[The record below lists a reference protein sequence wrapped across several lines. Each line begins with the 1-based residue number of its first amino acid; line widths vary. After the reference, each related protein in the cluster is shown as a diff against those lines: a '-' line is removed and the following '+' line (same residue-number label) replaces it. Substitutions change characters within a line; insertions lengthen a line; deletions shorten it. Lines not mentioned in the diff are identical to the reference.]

1 MAVELFFILFFGL
14 GRLLHPENKIKK
26 AGTNSPTPHFSCG
39 GTPKLCIFAFYI
51 IFMIEIGKYNRLTI
65 LRDTKVGLF
74 LGNPNADADGNDGIL
89 LPNKY
94 VPEVFEIGDEL
105 SVFVYLD
112 HEERPVATTLEPYIL
127 LNEFALL
134 RVNYVNQIGAFLDWG
149 MEKDILVPFKEQ
161 ARPMEK
167 GKRYLVYLYIDEKTN
182 RLVASSKTNQFL
194 KNDNIDVWAG
204 DEVDLI
210 VSHITD
216 LGINVIINEQYKGLL
231 YKDEVYDD
239 AIRTGDRLRGFIK
252 SIRPDN
258 KIDVVLQKPG
268 YEGVEP
274 NAEKILNELRASR
287 GFLRLNDN
295 SHPEDIKT
303 VLKMSKKT
311 FKKAI
316 GALYREKLI
325 EIKEDGIYL
334 IIAADK

>member
-1 MAVELFFILFFGL
+1 ML
-14 GRLLHPENKIKK
+14 
-26 AGTNSPTPHFSCG
+26 
-39 GTPKLCIFAFYI
+39 
-51 IFMIEIGKYNRLTI
+51 EIGKYNTLTI

-74 LGNPNADADGNDGIL
+74 LGDPENDPEGIHDVL

-94 VPEVFEIGDEL
+94 VPKEFEIGEEL
-105 SVFVYLD
+105 IVFVYLD
-112 HEERPVATTLEPYIL
+112 HEQRPVATTLVPYIL

-134 RVNYVNQIGAFLDWG
+134 RVNYINNVGAFMDWG

-167 GKRYLVYLYIDEKTN
+167 GKRYLVYLYMDKQTN

-194 KNDNIDVWAG
+194 NNDQLTVEKG
-204 DEVDLI
+204 EEVDLI

-216 LGINVIINEQYKGLL
+216 MGINVIINEQHKGLL

-239 AIRTGDRLRGFIK
+239 SIRTGDRMRGYIK
-252 SIRPDN
+252 NIRPDN
-258 KIDVVLQKPG
+258 KIDVALQVQ
-268 YEGVEP
+268 GVESIEP
-274 NAEKILNELRASR
+274 NAEKVLSELRASR

-303 VLKMSKKT
+303 VLKMSKKS

-316 GALYREKLI
+316 GSLYKDKLI

-334 IIAADK
+334 IN

>member
-1 MAVELFFILFFGL
+1 
-14 GRLLHPENKIKK
+14 
-26 AGTNSPTPHFSCG
+26 
-39 GTPKLCIFAFYI
+39 
-51 IFMIEIGKYNRLTI
+51 MIAIGQYNTLTV

-74 LGNPNADADGNDGIL
+74 LGEGAEDVGIL

-94 VPEVFEIGDEL
+94 VPNDIKVGDSL
-105 SVFVYLD
+105 VVFVYLD

-127 LNEFALL
+127 LHEFALL
-134 RVNYVNQIGAFLDWG
+134 RVNYVNQVGAFMDWG
-149 MEKDILVPFKEQ
+149 LEKDLFVPFAAQ

-167 GKRYLVYLYIDEKTN
+167 GKRYLVYMFMDPKSN

-194 KNDNIDVWAG
+194 KNEELTVVQG
-204 DEVDLI
+204 DEVELI

-216 LGINVIINEQYKGLL
+216 IGINVIINEQHKGLL

-252 SIRPDN
+252 HIRPDN
-258 KIDVVLQKPG
+258 KIDVSLQAFG
-268 YEGVEP
+268 YEKVEP
-274 NAEKILNELRASR
+274 NAQYILDELKASR
-287 GFLRLNDN
+287 GFLRLHDN
-295 SHPEDIKT
+295 SHPEDIKS

-316 GALYREKLI
+316 GALYKDKLI

-334 IIAADK
+334 V

>member
-1 MAVELFFILFFGL
+1 MKML
-14 GRLLHPENKIKK
+14 
-26 AGTNSPTPHFSCG
+26 
-39 GTPKLCIFAFYI
+39 
-51 IFMIEIGKYNRLTI
+51 EIGKYNTLTI

-74 LGNPNADADGNDGIL
+74 LGNPENDPEGVHDVL

-94 VPEVFEIGDEL
+94 VPKVFEIGEEL
-105 SVFVYLD
+105 IVFVYLD
-112 HEERPVATTLEPYIL
+112 HEQRPVATTLVPYIL

-134 RVNYVNQIGAFLDWG
+134 RVNYINNVGAFMDWG

-167 GKRYLVYLYIDEKTN
+167 GKRYLVYLYMDKQTN

-194 KNDNIDVWAG
+194 SNDQLTVEKG
-204 DEVDLI
+204 EEVDLI

-216 LGINVIINEQYKGLL
+216 MGINVIINERHKGLL

-239 AIRTGDRLRGFIK
+239 SIRTGDRMRGFIK
-252 SIRPDN
+252 NIRPDN
-258 KIDVVLQKPG
+258 KIDVAIQAQG
-268 YEGVEP
+268 FESIEP
-274 NAEKILNELRASR
+274 NAEKILSELRASR

-303 VLKMSKKT
+303 VLKMSKKS

-316 GALYREKLI
+316 GSLYKEKLI

-334 IIAADK
+334 VKD

>member
-1 MAVELFFILFFGL
+1 ML
-14 GRLLHPENKIKK
+14 
-26 AGTNSPTPHFSCG
+26 
-39 GTPKLCIFAFYI
+39 
-51 IFMIEIGKYNRLTI
+51 EIGKYNTLTI

-74 LGNPNADADGNDGIL
+74 LGNKTDDKDDVL

-94 VPEVFEIGDEL
+94 VPKVFEIGEEIT
-105 SVFVYLD
+105 VFIYLD
-112 HEERPVATTLEPYIL
+112 HEERPVATTLQPYIL

-134 RVNYVNQIGAFLDWG
+134 RVNYVNQVGAFMDWG

-194 KNDNIDVWAG
+194 SNENVTVEKG
-204 DEVDLI
+204 EEVDLI
-210 VSHITD
+210 VSHITE
-216 LGINVIINEQYKGLL
+216 LGINVIINEKHKGLL
-231 YKDEVYDD
+231 YKDEVYDES
-239 AIRTGDRLRGFIK
+239 IRTGDRAIGYIK
-252 SIRPDN
+252 NIRPDG
-258 KIDVVLQKPG
+258 KIDVSLQKQG
-268 YEGVEP
+268 YENVEP
-274 NAEKILNELRASR
+274 NAEKILDELRASR

-316 GALYREKLI
+316 GSLYKDKLI

-334 IIAADK
+334 VKE

>member
-1 MAVELFFILFFGL
+1 M
-14 GRLLHPENKIKK
+14 RLRKK
-26 AGTNSPTPHFSCG
+26 
-39 GTPKLCIFAFYI
+39 KKMLK
-51 IFMIEIGKYNRLTI
+51 IGKYNSLKI

-74 LGNPNADADGNDGIL
+74 LGDPEKDPEGIHDVL

-94 VPEVFEIGDEL
+94 VPNEFEIGEEL
-105 SVFVYLD
+105 IVFVYLD
-112 HEERPVATTLEPYIL
+112 HEQRPVATTLEPYIL

-134 RVNYVNQIGAFLDWG
+134 RVNYINQVGAFMDWG

-167 GKRYLVYLYIDEKTN
+167 GKRYLVYLYNDEKTN

-194 KNDNIDVWAG
+194 NNDELTVEKG
-204 DEVDLI
+204 EEVELI
-210 VSHITD
+210 VSHITEI
-216 LGINVIINEQYKGLL
+216 GINVIINEKHKGLL

-239 AIRTGDRLRGFIK
+239 SIRTGDRMRGYIK
-252 SIRPDN
+252 NIRPDN
-258 KIDVVLQKPG
+258 KIDVSLQKQG
-268 YEGVEP
+268 YESIEP
-274 NAEKILNELRASR
+274 NAEKILDELRASR

-316 GALYREKLI
+316 GALYKEKLI

-334 IIAADK
+334 VKE

>member
-1 MAVELFFILFFGL
+1 
-14 GRLLHPENKIKK
+14 
-26 AGTNSPTPHFSCG
+26 
-39 GTPKLCIFAFYI
+39 
-51 IFMIEIGKYNRLTI
+51 MIEIGKYNTLTI

-74 LGNPNADADGNDGIL
+74 LGNGNEAEDIL

-94 VPEVFEIGDEL
+94 VPHQFEIGDEL
-105 SVFVYLD
+105 TVFVYLD

-134 RVNYVNQIGAFLDWG
+134 RVNYVNNVGAFMDWG

-167 GKRYLVYLYIDEKTN
+167 GKRYLVYLYMDEKTN

-194 KNDNIDVWAG
+194 NNDNLTVEKNE
-204 DEVDLI
+204 EVDLI
-210 VSHITD
+210 VSHITEA
-216 LGINVIINEQYKGLL
+216 GINVIINEQHKGLV

-239 AIRTGDRLRGFIK
+239 AIRTGDRLRGYIK
-252 SIRPDN
+252 NIRPDN
-258 KIDVVLQKPG
+258 KIDVSLQIQG
-268 YEGVEP
+268 YENVEP
-274 NAEKILNELRASR
+274 NADKILNELRANR
-287 GFLRLNDN
+287 GFLRLNDA

-316 GALYREKLI
+316 GALYRDKLI
-325 EIKEDGIYL
+325 EIKDDGIYL
-334 IIAADK
+334 IK

>member
-1 MAVELFFILFFGL
+1 ML
-14 GRLLHPENKIKK
+14 
-26 AGTNSPTPHFSCG
+26 
-39 GTPKLCIFAFYI
+39 
-51 IFMIEIGKYNRLTI
+51 EIGKYNTLTI

-74 LGNPNADADGNDGIL
+74 LGNPEKDPEGIHDVL

-94 VPEVFEIGDEL
+94 VPKVFEIGEEL
-105 SVFVYLD
+105 IVFVYLD
-112 HEERPVATTLEPYIL
+112 HEQRPVATTLVPYIL

-134 RVNYVNQIGAFLDWG
+134 RVNYINNVGAFMDWG

-167 GKRYLVYLYIDEKTN
+167 GKRYLVYLYMDKQTN

-194 KNDNIDVWAG
+194 SNDNLTVEKG
-204 DEVDLI
+204 EEVDLI

-216 LGINVIINEQYKGLL
+216 MGINVIINEQHKGLL

-239 AIRTGDRLRGFIK
+239 SIRTGDRMRGYIK
-252 SIRPDN
+252 TIRPDN
-258 KIDVVLQKPG
+258 KIDVALQPQ
-268 YEGVEP
+268 GVESIEP

-303 VLKMSKKT
+303 VLKMSKKS

-316 GALYREKLI
+316 GSLYKEKLI
-325 EIKEDGIYL
+325 EIKDDGIYL
-334 IIAADK
+334 VKE

>member
-1 MAVELFFILFFGL
+1 MPLIQSTETKNF
-14 GRLLHPENKIKK
+14 KK
-26 AGTNSPTPHFSCG
+26 
-39 GTPKLCIFAFYI
+39 
-51 IFMIEIGKYNRLTI
+51 MIEIGKYNTLTI

-74 LGNPNADADGNDGIL
+74 LGTPESDPEGIQDIL

-94 VPEVFEIGDEL
+94 VPNEFEIGEEL
-105 SVFVYLD
+105 IVFVYLD

-134 RVNYVNQIGAFLDWG
+134 RVNYVNQVGAFMDWG
-149 MEKDILVPFKEQ
+149 MEKDILVPYKEQ

-167 GKRYLVYLYIDEKTN
+167 GKRYLVYLYMDEKTN

-194 KNDNIDVWAG
+194 KNEEITVEKG
-204 DEVDLI
+204 EEVDLI
-210 VSHITD
+210 VSHITE
-216 LGINVIINEQYKGLL
+216 LGINVIINEKHKGLL

-239 AIRTGDRLRGFIK
+239 AIRTGDRMRGYIK
-252 SIRPDN
+252 TIRPDN
-258 KIDVVLQKPG
+258 KIDVALQIQG
-268 YEGVEP
+268 YESIEP
-274 NAEKILNELRASR
+274 NADKILEELRASR
-287 GFLRLNDN
+287 GFLRLTDN

-334 IIAADK
+334 VKE

>member
-1 MAVELFFILFFGL
+1 
-14 GRLLHPENKIKK
+14 
-26 AGTNSPTPHFSCG
+26 
-39 GTPKLCIFAFYI
+39 
-51 IFMIEIGKYNRLTI
+51 MIAIGKYNTLTI

-74 LGNPNADADGNDGIL
+74 LGNGNEAEDIL

-94 VPEVFEIGDEL
+94 VPNQFEIGDEL
-105 SVFVYLD
+105 TVFVYLD

-134 RVNYVNQIGAFLDWG
+134 RVNYVNQVGAFMDWG

-167 GKRYLVYLYIDEKTN
+167 GKRYLVFLYMDEKTN

-194 KNDNIDVWAG
+194 NNDHLTVEKG
-204 DEVDLI
+204 EEVDLI
-210 VSHITD
+210 VSHITEI
-216 LGINVIINEQYKGLL
+216 GINVVINEQHKGLV

-239 AIRTGDRLRGFIK
+239 AIRTGDRMRGYIK
-252 SIRPDN
+252 TIRPDN
-258 KIDVVLQKPG
+258 KIDVSLQKLG
-268 YEGVEP
+268 FENIEP
-274 NAEKILNELRASR
+274 NAQKILDELKASR
-287 GFLRLNDN
+287 GFLRLHDN

-316 GALYREKLI
+316 GTLYKDKLI
-325 EIKEDGIYL
+325 AIKEDGIYL
-334 IIAADK
+334 ITE

>member
-1 MAVELFFILFFGL
+1 ML
-14 GRLLHPENKIKK
+14 
-26 AGTNSPTPHFSCG
+26 
-39 GTPKLCIFAFYI
+39 
-51 IFMIEIGKYNRLTI
+51 EIGKYNTLTI

-74 LGNPNADADGNDGIL
+74 LGDPENDPEGIHNVL

-94 VPEVFEIGDEL
+94 VPKEFEIGEEL
-105 SVFVYLD
+105 IVFVYLD
-112 HEERPVATTLEPYIL
+112 HEQRPVATTLVPYIL

-134 RVNYVNQIGAFLDWG
+134 RVNYINNVGAFMDCG

-167 GKRYLVYLYIDEKTN
+167 GKRYLVYLYMDKQTN

-194 KNDNIDVWAG
+194 NNDQLTVEKG
-204 DEVDLI
+204 EEVDLI

-216 LGINVIINEQYKGLL
+216 MGINVIINEQHKGLL

-239 AIRTGDRLRGFIK
+239 SIRTGDRMRGYIK
-252 SIRPDN
+252 NIRPDN
-258 KIDVVLQKPG
+258 KIDVALQVQ
-268 YEGVEP
+268 GVESIEP
-274 NAEKILNELRASR
+274 NAEKVLSELRASR

-303 VLKMSKKT
+303 VLKMSKKS

-316 GALYREKLI
+316 GSLYKEKLI

-334 IIAADK
+334 IN